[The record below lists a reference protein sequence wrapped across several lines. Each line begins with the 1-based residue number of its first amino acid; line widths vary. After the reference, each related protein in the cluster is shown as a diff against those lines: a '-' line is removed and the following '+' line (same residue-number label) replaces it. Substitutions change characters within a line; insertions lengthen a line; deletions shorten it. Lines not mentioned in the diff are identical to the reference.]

1 MFRRL
6 FPVAA
11 VFAAVLA
18 TSLTLPTAAE
28 AATYP
33 KPQLSRWEPNFKLR
47 AKQLTASWQS
57 PWNST
62 SAAKSLVPS
71 WNVSTMPDGSWLIVQ
86 ARVKNAKTTTKWK
99 NLANWRHGLSGGK
112 RTTYSKQ
119 SDSLVW
125 VDTDVVHARTG
136 KSFTGWQIRV
146 ALHRKNA
153 KVKSP
158 ILTGVAAV
166 ASTYTSK
173 TTAVSKTTMTK
184 QVDLAVPAYSQ
195 MIHTGHFPK
204 YGGGGQAWCSPTST
218 SMVLRYYGLGPTAK
232 QYAWAKGP
240 DRTVDHAARY
250 TYDSA
255 YRGTGTWPFN
265 TAYASR
271 FGTEA
276 VVHRLP
282 DLRSVESFINKKV
295 PVVVSVAFKKGELS
309 GAPISSTPGHLL
321 VVRGFTKTG
330 QVIVND
336 PAGKTNSQVRR
347 IYDRAQF
354 ERAWLR
360 GSGGIAY
367 VIAPTSMGLTF

>member
-1 MFRRL
+1 MYRRL

-11 VFAAVLA
+11 VLAAVL
-18 TSLTLPTAAE
+18 TSNLTLPSAAQ
-28 AATYP
+28 AASYP
-33 KPQLSRWEPNFKLR
+33 KPQLSRWEPNYQLPTKKLSG
-47 AKQLTASWQS
+47 TWQS
-57 PWNST
+57 PWVPA
-62 SAAKSLVPS
+62 SAAKSLAPS
-71 WNVSTMPDGSWLIVQ
+71 WNAKTMPDGSWLVIQ
-86 ARVKNAKTTTKWK
+86 ARFKNGKTITKWK
-99 NLANWRHGLSGGK
+99 NLAQWRHGLSGGK

-119 SDSLVW
+119 TDSLVW
-125 VDTDVVHARTG
+125 VDTDVVNARNG

-146 ALHRKNA
+146 TLNRKNA
-153 KVKSP
+153 KIKSP
-158 ILTGVAAV
+158 ILNGVAGV
-166 ASTYTSK
+166 WSTYTTK

-218 SMVLRYYGLGPTAK
+218 SIVLRYYGLGPTAK
-232 QYAWAKGP
+232 QYSWAKGP
-240 DRTVDHAARY
+240 DGTVDHAARY

-271 FGTEA
+271 YGTEA
-276 VVHRLP
+276 VVQRLP
-282 DLRSVESFINKKV
+282 DLRDVEALINKKV
-295 PVVVSVAFKKGELS
+295 PVVVSVAFKKGELT
-309 GAPISSTPGHLL
+309 GAPISATPGHLI
-321 VVRGFTKTG
+321 VVRGFTSTG

-336 PAGKTNSQVRR
+336 PAGKTNTQVRR

>member
-1 MFRRL
+1 
-6 FPVAA
+6 
-11 VFAAVLA
+11 
-18 TSLTLPTAAE
+18 
-28 AATYP
+28 
-33 KPQLSRWEPNFKLR
+33 
-47 AKQLTASWQS
+47 
-57 PWNST
+57 
-62 SAAKSLVPS
+62 
-71 WNVSTMPDGSWLIVQ
+71 
-86 ARVKNAKTTTKWK
+86 
-99 NLANWRHGLSGGK
+99 
-112 RTTYSKQ
+112 
-119 SDSLVW
+119 
-125 VDTDVVHARTG
+125 
-136 KSFTGWQIRV
+136 
-146 ALHRKNA
+146 
-153 KVKSP
+153 
-158 ILTGVAAV
+158 
-166 ASTYTSK
+166 
-173 TTAVSKTTMTK
+173 
-184 QVDLAVPAYSQ
+184 